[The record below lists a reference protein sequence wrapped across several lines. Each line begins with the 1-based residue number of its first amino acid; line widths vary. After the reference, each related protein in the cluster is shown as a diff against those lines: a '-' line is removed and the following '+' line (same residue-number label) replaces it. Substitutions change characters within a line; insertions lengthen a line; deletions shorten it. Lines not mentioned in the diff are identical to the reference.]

1 VTNIQ
6 LSILVR
12 RARHVYM
19 DTLSRDDVLMVRV
32 YKNDILK
39 LLAECPD
46 NTGFDAE
53 LVDGTL
59 YIHPA
64 S

>member
-1 VTNIQ
+1 
-6 LSILVR
+6 
-12 RARHVYM
+12 M